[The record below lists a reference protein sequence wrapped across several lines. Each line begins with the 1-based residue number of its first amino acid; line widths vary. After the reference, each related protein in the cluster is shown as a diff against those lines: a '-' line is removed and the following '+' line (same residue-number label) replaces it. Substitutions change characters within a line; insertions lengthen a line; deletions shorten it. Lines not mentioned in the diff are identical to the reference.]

1 MSNIERRFNVS
12 PSYLSDIREHYEQL
26 EYLPKINYKNV
37 CRYKNLRT
45 LQDETGKIYHET
57 WFQKFINKSNADEYF
72 IVTKIEED
80 RLDII
85 SYKYY
90 NTPKYW
96 WVIAMAN
103 DIIDPLCVRRGTIL
117 RIPKF
122 NSLFDI
128 DGPLYGRV

>member
-103 DIIDPLCVRRGTIL
+103 YIFDPFDIPVGTKL
-117 RIPKF
+117 RIPPIL
-122 NSLFDI
+122 SLYDKDGVI
-128 DGPLYGRV
+128 DG